1 MPEKTKEDHR
11 AQPWKKVFKGGNNT
25 SHSPT
30 KAVIIMK
37 TAEDDGGD
45 QAGG

>member
-1 MPEKTKEDHR
+1 MPENTKEDRR
-11 AQPWKKVFKGGNNT
+11 AQPWKKVFKKEADK
-25 SHSPT
+25 
-30 KAVIIMK
+30 KAVIVMK